1 MTDLARSIVR
11 SVTPIIVGFGASLLA
26 HLGISQPAVVAAI
39 GSLVAIAYGSGIRI
53 IEHKYPRAGVLL
65 GAIGAPTYL
74 QPSQISAALVP
85 EKKLSSTKISSPPA
99 EAIPPTTPPAA

>member
-39 GSLVAIAYGSGIRI
+39 GSLVVIAYGSGIRL

-65 GAIGAPTYL
+65 GAVGAPTYL